1 MLASMTTR
9 PPLLTPPRTPE
20 EAQRACEVID
30 KAVLNFKGSS
40 DELEGAI
47 GMYMLG
53 RHVGW
58 RVLFLL
64 HSKRTIRKY
73 EGILGINLREEFPEE
88 GPDANRSMGYRIARE
103 LSNFWKVVSGEAK
116 IENRR
121 VLDEGT

>member
-1 MLASMTTR
+1 MTKR
-9 PPLLTPPRTPE
+9 PPLKTPPRTSE
-20 EAQRACEVID
+20 EAKHACDVID
-30 KAVLNFKGSS
+30 RAVLNFRGGS

-58 RVLFLL
+58 RVLMLL

-73 EGILGINLREEFPEE
+73 EGILGINIREEFPEE
-88 GPDANRSMGYRIARE
+88 GPDADRSMGYRIARE

-116 IENRR
+116 IDNRR
-121 VLDEGT
+121 VLD